1 MDRVTFKRIAPD
13 ESRIYH
19 DGNRVGDIYRQP
31 DCLEPGAH
39 YYVVH
44 LDEDWRGPV
53 RVHDRAPPPRG
64 RRASRP
70 HSPALVTATMTARA
84 MAVLE
89 PPRRLRTPGG
99 PPNRLRPDPPAPCR
113 RRGP

>member
-19 DGNRVGDIYRQP
+19 DGDRVGDIYRQP

-44 LDEDWRGPV
+44 LDEDRRGPV
-53 RVHDRAPPPRG
+53 RVHDRARV
-64 RRASRP
+64 REVAER
-70 HSPALVTATMTARA
+70 LV
-84 MAVLE
+84 
-89 PPRRLRTPGG
+89 RTHP
-99 PPNRLRPDPPAPCR
+99 LW
-113 RRGP
+113 